1 MVKPGQYVFSPY
13 ITMQNL
19 ALLQLEETVCQ
30 IVNET
35 LQSILNVL
43 INVSGFDQE
52 YIFISV
58 LGFLDLK

>member
-1 MVKPGQYVFSPY
+1 MVKPGKYVFSPY

-35 LQSILNVL
+35 FQSILNVL

>member
-1 MVKPGQYVFSPY
+1 MVKPRQYVFSPY